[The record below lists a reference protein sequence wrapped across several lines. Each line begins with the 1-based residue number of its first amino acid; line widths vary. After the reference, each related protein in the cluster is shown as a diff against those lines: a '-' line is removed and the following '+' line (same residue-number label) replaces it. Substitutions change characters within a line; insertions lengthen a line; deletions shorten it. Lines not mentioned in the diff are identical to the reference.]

1 MLKANNINTGPGF
14 KTGCSTK
21 IDDDDFDL
29 WGPFFPSIY
38 FMKYILGQ
46 KGFDRF
52 LEFAGVNPEHPVIRA
67 KT

>member
-1 MLKANNINTGPGF
+1 MLKANNTNTGPGF
-14 KTGCSTK
+14 NAGCSTK
-21 IDDDDFDL
+21 IDDDDL